1 MTIPVRS
8 ARPKCPECG
17 FSVFNRRFAK
27 CESCGAQL
35 PTSIVYTADE
45 LKALAEKDKADE
57 EAQKKAL
64 ARLKSGTN
72 DNNLSWGGGNG
83 SVGDGGGDF
92 DFDFSD

>member
-1 MTIPVRS
+1 MTTPVRTI
-8 ARPKCPECG
+8 RPKCPECR
-17 FSVFNRRFAK
+17 FSIFNRRFGK
-27 CESCGAQL
+27 CESCGALL

-64 ARLKSGTN
+64 ARLQPERK
-72 DNNLSWGGGNG
+72 DPFKGGGG
-83 SVGDGGGDF
+83 ATEGGF